1 MKKGIFISA
10 LAALAVLCSC
20 QTGPQDGKT
29 AKKDIAVQLYSVRSL
44 IGAFG
49 NNSSDYK
56 PLLDTL
62 AKMGYTAVEA
72 ASYADGK
79 LYGADPAQFNGTVQG
94 RCRGCRTGGAFFA
107 LQQISL

>member
-1 MKKGIFISA
+1 MKKGIFIS
-10 LAALAVLCSC
+10 
-20 QTGPQDGKT
+20 TGPQDGKT

-79 LYGADPAQFNGTVQG
+79 LYGADPAQFN
-94 RCRGCRTGGAFFA
+94 FFA